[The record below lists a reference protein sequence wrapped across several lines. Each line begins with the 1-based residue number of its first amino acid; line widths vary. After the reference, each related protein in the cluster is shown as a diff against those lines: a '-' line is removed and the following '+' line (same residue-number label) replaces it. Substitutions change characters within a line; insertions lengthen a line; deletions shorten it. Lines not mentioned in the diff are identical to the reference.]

1 MDKIT
6 EKHLLDKSRFRVL
19 SYEDALELTDTI
31 KEDKYPVPVPVY
43 EYNSK
48 KKDVSKWNII
58 YKDDDGIA
66 LKSHEE
72 KGYGHH
78 MRGRG
83 GWTYFHEGTKGGIFI
98 ELTPE
103 EIAKIQQKTMA
114 VMANDPKSQ
123 LKEIPY
129 PVINKILEFA
139 GKTKEPK
146 YKSDG
151 DLRGIPAMNK
161 GNMPFIPTQ
170 IEPKGGKVKSRKKRR
185 SKKSCKN
192 KRTKKTSSKR
202 QRGGNEGPTCPI
214 CMDPIVDVNEKI
226 THMMC
231 GNSFHRECFNKNC
244 LAELTKGD
252 FSTRDEENTVFQC
265 PICRGTTKTECLNN
279 PEVRAIYERLHE
291 GLPDDR
297 LQFQNM
303 IRILQDRLAH
313 IIEQTTD
320 GIISPR
326 SRASFL
332 DELWYAILNY
342 NSLPYNDDLSDADL
356 RHMLEVFDEQ
366 LIRAESGDYHL
377 IRLHNTDFAMDIDTL
392 FQHPDI
398 RTGNNESDDEFM
410 GGRNKSK
417 KRGKRKTKKSKGK
430 VKGKKTKK
438 NKKNKK

>member
-1 MDKIT
+1 M
-6 EKHLLDKSRFRVL
+6 
-19 SYEDALELTDTI
+19 
-31 KEDKYPVPVPVY
+31 
-43 EYNSK
+43 K
-48 KKDVSKWNII
+48 KN
-58 YKDDDGIA
+58 
-66 LKSHEE
+66 
-72 KGYGHH
+72 
-78 MRGRG
+78 
-83 GWTYFHEGTKGGIFI
+83 
-98 ELTPE
+98 
-103 EIAKIQQKTMA
+103 
-114 VMANDPKSQ
+114 
-123 LKEIPY
+123 
-129 PVINKILEFA
+129 NKA
-139 GKTKEPK
+139 K
-146 YKSDG
+146 YKSED
-151 DLRGIPAMNK
+151 DLRGISAYNNGNK
-161 GNMPFIPTQ
+161 PFIPSQ
-170 IEPKGGKVKSRKKRR
+170 EIPKGGKFISRKNKRTKNTR
-185 SKKSCKN
+185 KNKRTKNTRKN
-192 KRTKKTSSKR
+192 KRTKKTRSKR
-202 QRGGNEGPTCPI
+202 QRGGNEETECII
-214 CMDPIVDVNEKI
+214 CMNHIDENDKI
-226 THMMC
+226 THVC
-231 GNSFHRECFNKNC
+231 GNAFHRECFKQNC
-244 LAELTKGD
+244 LAELLTKGD

-265 PICRGTTKTECLNN
+265 PFCRGTTKAECLNN

-291 GLPDDR
+291 GLHEGLPDDR

-303 IRILQDRLAH
+303 IHILQYRLEH

-326 SRASFL
+326 SRESFL